1 MLYTKKIF
9 DYEYP
14 LKEADVCLVGIPFS
28 STEIGQPVKYGPLF
42 IREAIRN
49 LMGHNPKTGKNIFKK
64 YKFCNIGDIEIVPGS
79 WEKTDKVITDTM
91 KGIFSENKKVFP
103 VFLGGEHLISL
114 SIIRNLQ
121 KIRKGLTVV
130 DFDAHR
136 DLLPD
141 WLGEEHS
148 HITWAYRLLKGSKYI
163 NMVQIGC
170 RIFEEEEQKNFIKFG
185 VSDKIGK
192 INNPVY
198 LTIDLDVLDPSVCPE
213 VGTQQASGMSFEE
226 LKKELMKLK
235 GSNIVGMDIVECA
248 SREAETRTAHIAA
261 ELIRTVLEIR
271 KV

>member
-1 MLYTKKIF
+1 MLYTKRTF

-28 STEIGQPVKYGPLF
+28 STEIGQSVKYGPLF

-64 YKFCNIGDIEIVPGS
+64 YRFCDLGDIEIVPGS
-79 WEKTDKVITDTM
+79 WEKTDKVITDTI
-91 KGIFSENKKVFP
+91 KEIFSENKKVFP
-103 VFLGGEHLISL
+103 VFLGGGHLISL

-121 KIRKGLTVV
+121 KMKKSLTVI

-136 DLLPD
+136 DLLSD

-148 HITWAYRLLKGSKYI
+148 HITWAYYALKKTKGI
-163 NMVQIGC
+163 GMVQIGC
-170 RIFEEEEQKNFIKFG
+170 RIYEEEEQKNFVKFK

-192 INNPVY
+192 IRNPVY

-213 VGTQQASGMSFEE
+213 VGTQQAGGMSFEE
-226 LKKELMKLK
+226 LKRELMKLK
-235 GSNIVGMDIVECA
+235 GSEIIGMDIVECA

-271 KV
+271 K